1 MTLTSEPNV
10 TQIPWG
16 QTPAGEPV
24 TLYTLHN
31 AGMQVR
37 IINYGGV
44 IVGVDAP
51 DRDGNLADV
60 TLGHDDLTP
69 YLSRDTSPYFG
80 ALIGRYGNRI
90 ARGKFELDGRQ
101 YALACNNGLNAL
113 HGGPGGFDQ
122 QLWQAEPTT
131 SSLGASLSLSRVSED
146 GEEGYPGRL
155 SVSVTYTLTPD
166 QTLRIDYVAQT
177 DQPTII
183 NLTNHTYWN
192 LGGGVRDVLDHLL
205 TVQAD
210 TYTPT
215 DETQI
220 PTGELADVTGT
231 PFDLRRPTLLG
242 DALAVPHEQL
252 QRAGGFDHNFVLST
266 AEDEGV
272 GVGLLDADG
281 VGKLRAVA
289 TLQHPASGRCLSVST
304 TEPGIQVYSGNFLD
318 GSIHGKDGQV
328 YGHRWSV
335 CLETQHFPDSPNQP
349 HFPSTRLE
357 PTQTYQSSTIYA
369 FSVDQPE

>member
-1 MTLTSEPNV
+1 MTLNPEPTV
-10 TQIPWG
+10 TQTPWG

-51 DRDGNLADV
+51 DRHGNLADV
-60 TLGHDDLTP
+60 TLGHDELTP
-69 YLSRDTSPYFG
+69 YLSRDQSPYFG

-90 ARGKFELDGRQ
+90 ARGKFELDGKA
-101 YALACNNGLNAL
+101 YELACNNGLNAL

-122 QLWQAEPTT
+122 QLWQAEPSVDQPST
-131 SSLGASLSLSRVSED
+131 SSAGATLTLSRVSED

-155 SVSVTYTLTPD
+155 SVTVTYTLTPD
-166 QTLRIDYVAQT
+166 QTLRIDYVAHT
-177 DQPTII
+177 DQTTIV

-192 LGGGVRDVLDHLL
+192 LGGSVRSVLDHRLS
-205 TVQAD
+205 VQAD

-242 DALAVPHEQL
+242 DALAVPNEQFE
-252 QRAGGFDHNFVLST
+252 RAGGFDHNFVLNKS
-266 AEDEGV
+266 AGGDSEPV
-272 GVGLLDADG
+272 
-281 VGKLRAVA
+281 AV
-289 TLQHPASGRCLSVST
+289 LFHPASGRRLSVST

-318 GSIHGKDGQV
+318 GSIRGKGGQV
-328 YGHRWSV
+328 YGHRWSM

-357 PTQTYQSSTIYA
+357 PGQTYQSSTVYA
-369 FSVDQPE
+369 FSVDSAE